1 MSEPPKPR
9 VLVIMDVDGT
19 MIKNGDA
26 LRVPFYQAFE
36 EVTGAN
42 IRGVKVNFAGNTDR
56 AIIRQFIEVSGVNGD
71 YEDLLAR
78 FADRFCELVD
88 GSYDSHPSP
97 RLLPGV
103 RDLLEALRQHP
114 EAALVLGTGNIRRS
128 CEIKLRRF
136 ELLDYFPHGGGFG
149 GDHEVRADAIRAAME
164 VGREAY
170 GWDGEAWVIGD
181 TPNDAIAAH
190 DAGARTLLVATGMI
204 RKENLE
210 YADAE
215 HVLDDLTDTARVM
228 EILGL
233 A

>member
-1 MSEPPKPR
+1 MSEPHKPR

-36 EVTGAN
+36 EVTGAD

-56 AIIRQFIEVSGVNGD
+56 AIIRQFIEVSGVEGD

-78 FADRFCELVD
+78 FADRFCELVND
-88 GSYDSHPSP
+88 SYDSHPSP
-97 RLLPGV
+97 RLLDGV
-103 RDLLEALRQHP
+103 SELLLALHRHP
-114 EAALVLGTGNIRRS
+114 DAALVLGTGNIRRS
-128 CEIKLRRF
+128 CEIKLQRF
-136 ELLDYFPHGGGFG
+136 DLMKYFPHGGGFG
-149 GDHEVRADAIRAAME
+149 GDHEVRADAIRAAMDA
-164 VGREAY
+164 GRDGF
-170 GWDGEAWVIGD
+170 GWDGEAWVVGD

-190 DAGARTLLVATGMI
+190 AAGAKALLVATGMI

-210 YADAE
+210 YANAE
-215 HVLDDLTDTARVM
+215 HLLDDLTDTPRIL